1 MNMFKEFAQ
10 VLLNIPMK
18 QRLLGLVIIVLA
30 FVGMELGL
38 SLIKTKNPETE
49 EMKKTISTLR
59 IELQFTRESVV
70 EAQSQLSK
78 LNTRII
84 ESEMGCT
91 NKIMS
96 REQEIWKMIDSVQ
109 RIMKTHNNRQLQT
122 IEKVTTSY
130 YDPNDTGVVVSAM
143 VLPPKTKK
151 VIVKDN
157 TEAIE
162 AMDLIKKKIKKSK

>member
-1 MNMFKEFAQ
+1 MIMFKEFAQ
-10 VLLNIPMK
+10 VLLKIPMK

-59 IELQFTRESVV
+59 FELQITRESVV
-70 EAQSQLSK
+70 EAQSQISK
-78 LNTRII
+78 LNSRII

-109 RIMKTHNNRQLQT
+109 RIMKTHNNKELQK
-122 IEKVTTSY
+122 IEKVTTTY
-130 YDPNDTGVVVSAM
+130 YNPNDTGDVVSAM
-143 VLPPKTKK
+143 VIPSKTKK
-151 VIVKDN
+151 VIVVDN
-157 TEAIE
+157 TEAIQ
-162 AMDLIKKKIKKSK
+162 AMDLIKKRIKKSK

>member
-1 MNMFKEFAQ
+1 MNMFKEFSQ
-10 VLLNIPMK
+10 VLLKIPMK

-59 IELQFTRESVV
+59 FELQITRESVV
-70 EAQSQLSK
+70 EAQSQISK
-78 LNTRII
+78 LNSRII

-96 REQEIWKMIDSVQ
+96 REQEIWKMID
-109 RIMKTHNNRQLQT
+109 
-122 IEKVTTSY
+122 
-130 YDPNDTGVVVSAM
+130 
-143 VLPPKTKK
+143 
-151 VIVKDN
+151 
-157 TEAIE
+157 
-162 AMDLIKKKIKKSK
+162 